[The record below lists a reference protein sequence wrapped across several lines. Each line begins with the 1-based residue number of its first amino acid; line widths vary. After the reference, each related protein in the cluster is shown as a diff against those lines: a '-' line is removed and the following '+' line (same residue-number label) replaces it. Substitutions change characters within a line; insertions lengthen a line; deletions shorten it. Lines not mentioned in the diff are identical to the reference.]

1 MANDI
6 TAGKAFVIF
15 GAKFGPLDKALKKL
29 NAKVRKTGDSLTAI
43 GARMTAVGTAIVAPF
58 AASTKAFST
67 FGDSIAKM
75 SRRTGVSTEALSGLA
90 HATELS
96 GSTLAVLEKGL
107 RGMARGLFDAKR
119 GTGEMKDAMTELNLK
134 YTDLEGLSPEEQFF
148 KISDAIK
155 GVQDPTIKAALAMKI
170 FGRAGSELVPLMD
183 EGSDGMRKMMKDA
196 ADLGLVLDSKTAKQA
211 EILTDQMLRAGRS
224 IRALSI
230 VIGATLAPTVSFL
243 SDKLIA
249 VSKTFIGFIKE
260 NKGLVIS
267 IAATGAA
274 IIAVGGTILSLGVA
288 ITGLSIIMP
297 GVISL
302 FSGLFAIFSPMGLLI
317 GALITTLL
325 LLGDTLLGVFDVK
338 KLGIAEFIGSF
349 KIAGL
354 SIGAW
359 IEIGVLTAQLSLLKL
374 KNSFFDVTGFIGAT
388 LQEIPTVAEV
398 AFKQMLAALVRVGVS
413 INKFFIDMIN
423 GLAENVL
430 GLLSKLPLIG
440 DQLKELSE
448 SIKGGLIPKT
458 VKLEMDAN
466 VRGFETDADNA
477 LKKLKNTEA
486 FTILGK
492 QIEQRQVQEKA
503 VEIKLNPDVASFI
516 SKDLPKKSGQDVVS
530 DKFASVSD
538 KMKSIFDKIKSISIP
553 DTLPTD
559 KKLEGFMPA
568 DGGGVE
574 LQELQKGPSGK
585 EITGSFSGLAA
596 FGGAGKLEQEQKK
609 TNVILKEIGH
619 TLKRP
624 TVALAG

>member
-317 GALITTLL
+317 GALI
-325 LLGDTLLGVFDVK
+325 
-338 KLGIAEFIGSF
+338 
-349 KIAGL
+349 
-354 SIGAW
+354 
-359 IEIGVLTAQLSLLKL
+359 
-374 KNSFFDVTGFIGAT
+374 
-388 LQEIPTVAEV
+388 
-398 AFKQMLAALVRVGVS
+398 
-413 INKFFIDMIN
+413 
-423 GLAENVL
+423 
-430 GLLSKLPLIG
+430 
-440 DQLKELSE
+440 
-448 SIKGGLIPKT
+448 
-458 VKLEMDAN
+458 
-466 VRGFETDADNA
+466 
-477 LKKLKNTEA
+477 
-486 FTILGK
+486 
-492 QIEQRQVQEKA
+492 
-503 VEIKLNPDVASFI
+503 
-516 SKDLPKKSGQDVVS
+516 
-530 DKFASVSD
+530 
-538 KMKSIFDKIKSISIP
+538 
-553 DTLPTD
+553 
-559 KKLEGFMPA
+559 
-568 DGGGVE
+568 
-574 LQELQKGPSGK
+574 
-585 EITGSFSGLAA
+585 
-596 FGGAGKLEQEQKK
+596 
-609 TNVILKEIGH
+609 
-619 TLKRP
+619 
-624 TVALAG
+624 